1 MRTVISSP
9 FERGGV
15 MDEEA
20 SLQEEQRM
28 NDMKMLTIVCREEFD
43 DYVLLLFTELGI
55 TGYTVMPGPG
65 GGSGKTGAVSGRGGT
80 DRNTLFMVVL
90 ADAEMAT
97 LVAGMKELRADWCEE
112 QSGREIP
119 LKAFL
124 SALRTDLVVR
134 TESGIA
140 RVTPLAC
147 TQLGHDPS
155 ENPE

>member
-1 MRTVISSP
+1 
-9 FERGGV
+9 
-15 MDEEA
+15 
-20 SLQEEQRM
+20 M

-55 TGYTVMPGPG
+55 TGYTVMPGA
-65 GGSGKTGAVSGRGGT
+65 GGSGKTGAVSGTHGWT

-97 LVAGMKELRADWCEE
+97 LVAGMKELRARLVEE

-124 SALRTDLVVR
+124 QPCELIL
-134 TESGIA
+134 
-140 RVTPLAC
+140 
-147 TQLGHDPS
+147 
-155 ENPE
+155 

>member
-1 MRTVISSP
+1 M
-9 FERGGV
+9 
-15 MDEEA
+15 EA
-20 SLQEEQRM
+20 SLQEEQKM

-55 TGYTVMPGPG
+55 TGYTVMPGA
-65 GGSGKTGAVSGRGGT
+65 GGSGKTGSVSGTHGWT

-97 LVAGMKELRADWCEE
+97 LVAAMKELRARLVEE

-124 SALRTDLVVR
+124 QPCELIL
-134 TESGIA
+134 
-140 RVTPLAC
+140 
-147 TQLGHDPS
+147 
-155 ENPE
+155 